1 MDSWYCHG
9 KWTYGII
16 EVQKNAFKRRFLFVI
31 LVTSTV
37 TVLVT
42 VTKWNTL
49 KLRSS
54 THLLGFMSRCVRLS
68 HHVQEQRSS
77 QRTANILSSPHPSH
91 RQKKIHVKQQPGE
104 EEQRPHLQMTHS
116 DSVWVSVS
124 RENRYC
130 CRNMISPLTNKLTWG
145 CGAVNTHTSFLSIIW
160 TTNTFGTNLLSPFG
174 GKKTKVPH
182 FLSVLHLKE
191 ADKSRDPLYATLPL
205 GGACSWLF
213 NSKSRFLI

>member
-1 MDSWYCHG
+1 MVSIPWYFDTNILYWAPMDSWYCHG
-9 KWTYGII
+9 KCLNIWYHRGT
-16 EVQKNAFKRRFLFVI
+16 KNAFKRRFLFVN
-31 LVTSTV
+31 LST
-37 TVLVT
+37 T
-42 VTKWNTL
+42 VTKSNRL
-49 KLRSS
+49 EMRSS

-68 HHVQEQRSS
+68 HHVHEQRSS

-130 CRNMISPLTNKLTWG
+130 YRNMISPLTNKLTWG
-145 CGAVNTHTSFLSIIW
+145 CGAVYTHTSFLSIIW

-174 GKKTKVPH
+174 GKKTKVH

-191 ADKSRDPLYATLPL
+191 ADKSRDPLCRVRHY
-205 GGACSWLF
+205 
-213 NSKSRFLI
+213 R